1 LIWINRA
8 AQVFRDYSAH
18 HAFCGCDMND
28 LMASCNEA
36 MRIGVDF
43 PTLWHTVIKPHP
55 SVVGVPVQR
64 LDGHRTYL
72 EIPLLRGDWLV
83 VDTDSRTISLR

>member
-1 LIWINRA
+1 MDDLIQR
-8 AQVFRDYSAH
+8 
-18 HAFCGCDMND
+18 
-28 LMASCNEA
+28 CNEA
-36 MRIGVDF
+36 MCNGVDF

-64 LDGHRTYL
+64 LDGNRTYL

-83 VDTDSRTISLR
+83 VDTDRRIVSLR

>member
-1 LIWINRA
+1 MG
-8 AQVFRDYSAH
+8 D
-18 HAFCGCDMND
+18 
-28 LMASCNEA
+28 
-36 MRIGVDF
+36 GVDF

-64 LDGHRTYL
+64 LDADRTYL

-83 VDTDSRTISLR
+83 VDTDRRTVSLR

>member
-1 LIWINRA
+1 MSPILGQTSVNQAVLRLRIRNEWA
-8 AQVFRDYSAH
+8 
-18 HAFCGCDMND
+18 MND
-28 LMASCNEA
+28 LVERCNTA
-36 MRIGVDF
+36 MGDGVDF

-64 LDGHRTYL
+64 LDADRTYL

-83 VDTDSRTISLR
+83 VDTDRRTVSLR

>member
-1 LIWINRA
+1 
-8 AQVFRDYSAH
+8 
-18 HAFCGCDMND
+18 MND
-28 LMASCNEA
+28 LVQSCNDA
-36 MRIGVDF
+36 MRTGVDF

-64 LDGHRTYL
+64 LDGNRTYL

-83 VDTDSRTISLR
+83 VDTDGRTVSLR

>member
-1 LIWINRA
+1 MHDSDGGA
-8 AQVFRDYSAH
+8 AEIV
-18 HAFCGCDMND
+18 MND
-28 LMASCNEA
+28 LVQSCNDA
-36 MRIGVDF
+36 MRTGVDF

-64 LDGHRTYL
+64 LDGNRTYL

-83 VDTDSRTISLR
+83 VDTDGRTVSLR

>member
-1 LIWINRA
+1 MIQNGGA
-8 AQVFRDYSAH
+8 AVIV
-18 HAFCGCDMND
+18 MND
-28 LMASCNEA
+28 LVRSCNDA
-36 MRIGVDF
+36 MRSGIDF

-64 LDGHRTYL
+64 LDGNRAYL

-83 VDTDSRTISLR
+83 VDTDGRSASLR

>member
-1 LIWINRA
+1 
-8 AQVFRDYSAH
+8 
-18 HAFCGCDMND
+18 MND
-28 LMASCNEA
+28 LVQSCNDA
-36 MRIGVDF
+36 MRTGVDF

-64 LDGHRTYL
+64 LDGNRTYL

-83 VDTDSRTISLR
+83 VDTDGRTVGVR

>member
-1 LIWINRA
+1 M
-8 AQVFRDYSAH
+8 D
-18 HAFCGCDMND
+18 D
-28 LMASCNEA
+28 LVQRCNEA
-36 MRIGVDF
+36 LRNGVDF

-64 LDGHRTYL
+64 LDGNRTYL

-83 VDTDSRTISLR
+83 VDSDLRMVSLR